1 MKNLLY
7 YIQKQKKYI
16 SKLLLR
22 IASAN
27 FADMYYVVD
36 ALRHKL
42 PGAKELSKTYNEAL
56 APVKYW
62 HELYEVL
69 EKVEKTIL
77 DRGNSADK

>member
-1 MKNLLY
+1 MNKLLN

-16 SKLLLR
+16 SKLLLK

-42 PGAKELSKTYNEAL
+42 SGAKELSKTYNEAL

-62 HELYEVL
+62 NELYQAL
-69 EKVEKTIL
+69 ERVEKIIL
-77 DRGNSADK
+77 DRE